1 MVELDLCIRQIGRI
15 DFEIWEKTQRYRSVL
30 AKLEPGDIKR
40 FELQFPALGYR
51 RKELLVRSASFDE
64 SSSAGL
70 MVADVESAPRV
81 WATVQDWLTAKLA
94 HWTGGYGA
102 LQVWWGTPTGSHFAY
117 WIYQK
122 NFGSISTNKSSFHLD
137 PKGDRPPSPTALSLV
152 SKVVHEEL
160 DQILWGATTKYFLNV
175 RTFTKFLPEIQHKF
189 LPGLS
194 KFEIL

>member
-102 LQVWWGTPTGSHFAY
+102 LQEWWGTPTGSHFAY

-122 NFGSISTNKSSFHLD
+122 NFGSISTNKSSVRTCGHTWSDVAITYEVIDGWKRQAKSFCSILD
-137 PKGDRPPSPTALSLV
+137 QRTKLIGHGETALIRASSISTRRVIDHRRRL
-152 SKVVHEEL
+152 H
-160 DQILWGATTKYFLNV
+160 
-175 RTFTKFLPEIQHKF
+175 
-189 LPGLS
+189 
-194 KFEIL
+194 